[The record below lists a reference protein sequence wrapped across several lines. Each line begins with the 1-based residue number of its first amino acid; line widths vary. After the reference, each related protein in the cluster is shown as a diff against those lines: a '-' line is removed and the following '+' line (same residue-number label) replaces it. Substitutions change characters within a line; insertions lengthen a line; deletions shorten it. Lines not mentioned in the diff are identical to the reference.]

1 MIRDSASPIANSLL
15 KFNGV
20 LKARQ
25 QVVAGLMYYITLEA
39 TDGGKKN
46 TYEAKIWVK
55 AWMNFKEM
63 QEFKPVGDET
73 ANASS

>member
-39 TDGGKKN
+39 NDGGKKN
-46 TYEAKIWVK
+46 KYEAKIWVK
-55 AWMNFKEM
+55 AWMNFKEL
-63 QEFKPVGDET
+63 QEFKPDGDET

>member
-1 MIRDSASPIANSLL
+1 MIRDSASPIENSLL

-25 QVVAGLMYYITLEA
+25 QVVAGLMYYMTLKA
-39 TDGGKKN
+39 TDGGKKSK
-46 TYEAKIWVK
+46 YEAKIWVE
-55 AWMNFKEM
+55 AWMNFKEL
-63 QEFKPVGDET
+63 QEFKHVGDKT